1 MEITTLFGLPAH
13 PLLVH
18 IPIVLLPLVGIG
30 AIAIAVSPKARR
42 RFGTVVLALAGV
54 AFIGTVLAAGSGE
67 GLVESVDSSAAVA
80 KARRPGRGDAPAR
93 VRPAV
98 GGGRPCD
105 HRPADAQ
112 RQIRPPMDV
121 GQPLGAATI
130 ALAVVTTGWLVAV
143 GHNGTAEATWGKVRV
158 ESGHDEGLSTSTAG
172 P

>member
-42 RFGTVVLALAGV
+42 RFGTVVLVLAGV

-67 GLVESVDSSAAVA
+67 GLVESVDSSAALRKHVDLA
-80 KARRPGRGDAPAR
+80 EAMRPLAF
-93 VRPAV
+93 VLLLAV
-98 GGGRPCD
+98 GGLVIIDQLTRRGRSVP
-105 HRPADAQ
+105 RWTGAA
-112 RQIRPPMDV
+112 
-121 GQPLGAATI
+121 LGAATI

-143 GHNGTAEATWGKVRV
+143 GHNGAEATWGKVRV
-158 ESGHDEGLSTSTAG
+158 ESERDEGLSTSTAG